1 MSNTLWNMIEIDG
14 KCIIFRGN
22 NDEGLPVREDYV
34 ITLDMRLVQHPVLQM
49 RLHVK
54 IEKRNNFRTPERGL
68 YSEYEPVKEFGVE
81 LTQEDHYLKYDDEEY
96 APKDFVSVSLFKKL
110 NIAEYCDVVGVKL

>member
-1 MSNTLWNMIEIDG
+1 MSNTLWNMIEIEG

-22 NDEGLPVREDYV
+22 NDDGLPVREDYE
-34 ITLDMRLVQHPVLQM
+34 ISFSPYLVKHPELQM
-49 RLHVK
+49 LLQVRVQ
-54 IEKRNNFRTPERGL
+54 KRNNFITPERGL
-68 YSEYEPVKEFGVE
+68 YSEYEPVKDFEIV

>member
-1 MSNTLWNMIEIDG
+1 MSNTLWNMIEIEG

-22 NDEGLPVREDYV
+22 NDENLPLREDYE

-49 RLHVK
+49 RLIVK
-54 IEKRNNFRTPERGL
+54 IEKRNIFGTPERGL

-81 LTQEDHYLKYDDEEY
+81 LTHEDHYLKYGDGEY
-96 APKDFVSVSLFKKL
+96 APSTFVSVSLFKKL